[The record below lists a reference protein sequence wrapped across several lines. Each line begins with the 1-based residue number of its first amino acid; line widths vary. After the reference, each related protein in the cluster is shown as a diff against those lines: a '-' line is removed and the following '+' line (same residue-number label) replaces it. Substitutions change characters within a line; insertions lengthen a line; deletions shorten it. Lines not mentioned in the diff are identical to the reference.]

1 MIVTRIVK
9 AAMAGSVAV
18 FALLVT
24 FNNIT
29 DYGSNYKFVQHILS
43 MDTTFPGNALM
54 YRAITNPA
62 LWTAGYLL
70 IILAEGLT
78 ACAWM
83 IGCVQML
90 KHLRAS
96 PADLNRSK
104 RFVVVGAGLGF
115 LIWHSAFMDVAGEWF
130 VMWQSAKWNG
140 QLVAFQVYMTLLGVL
155 IFVNQAD
162 GEL

>member
-1 MIVTRIVK
+1 
-9 AAMAGSVAV
+9 
-18 FALLVT
+18 
-24 FNNIT
+24 
-29 DYGSNYKFVQHILS
+29 
-43 MDTTFPGNALM
+43 
-54 YRAITNPA
+54 

-70 IILAEGLT
+70 IILGEGLT
-78 ACAWM
+78 GLAWM

-96 PADLNRSK
+96 PAEFNRSK

-115 LIWHSAFMDVAGEWF
+115 LIWHCAFMVVAGEWF
-130 VMWQSAKWNG
+130 VMWQSPKWNG
-140 QLVAFQVYMTLLGVL
+140 QLAAFQVYMTLLGVL